1 MVDDRHTVIKYLTI
15 VLKRSAVNRYELG
28 ETAAGTHSSAIDALD
43 LAVSSGMVA
52 AVFGT
57 FSKAVFITK
66 APQPTNG
73 GESSLS
79 VRTRSDANESGTRQ
93 LYEDIN
99 QACIAA
105 GRFDAQLFFA
115 TLCYCDYPQP
125 LDADFINVN
134 IDQSLSDGVKR
145 NTTLWSKDCA
155 SLPDSKISASSS
167 SWWQRSRN
175 FVTDFVVYV
184 PCHVCLCC

>member
-1 MVDDRHTVIKYLTI
+1 MVDDRHTVIKYWTI
-15 VLKRSAVNRYELG
+15 VMKRSAVNRYELV
-28 ETAAGTHSSAIDALD
+28 ETAAGTHSSAIDASD
-43 LAVSSGMVA
+43 LAVLPGTVG

-57 FSKAVFITK
+57 FAKAIFITK
-66 APQPTNG
+66 APRPTNG
-73 GESSLS
+73 GVSSLS
-79 VRTRSDANESGTRQ
+79 VRTWSDANERSTRQ

-105 GRFDAQLFFA
+105 GRFDAQPLSV

-125 LDADFINVN
+125 PDADFINVN
-134 IDQSLSDGVKR
+134 VDQSLSDGVKR

-167 SWWQRSRN
+167 SWWRRSKN

-184 PCHVCLCC
+184 PCHVCLCY